1 MSKRFLSKLI
11 IISSPRHLI
20 WGLVGSGFMKKIL
33 GIMVLGLLI
42 SGCSTPESSSLK
54 PVVNSDIREI
64 ALMPMGS
71 NKYSLLIRGNV
82 FSKQA
87 DLRKQFSQEV
97 DGVCGNNFEILEIST
112 SEITDGQYKKPIIE
126 GNFVCK

>member
-1 MSKRFLSKLI
+1 
-11 IISSPRHLI
+11 
-20 WGLVGSGFMKKIL
+20 MKKIL

-97 DGVCGNNFEILEIST
+97 DGVCGKNFEILEIST